1 MALKTGNK
9 KQQEH
14 VLAILNK
21 NGHGSIIDQDENGL
35 YLDDFI
41 TYDEMAE
48 IVDYLRTSTDKKKD
62 LFEECWVAYRRKGL
76 KKKAKEQWNK
86 LKESEMDMV
95 MPHIK
100 AYVSSRDVQYQKDFE
115 RYLRDRVFMEVVYDG
130 NNLVYDPTK
139 SAASTATNQAYSPL
153 CGGMLNWNEYYKAY
167 LYMGYWS
174 GRLSDGYTDD
184 NRPNGATVIL
194 SNGRGKM
201 VWNKD
206 SKEWIKA

>member
-1 MALKTGNK
+1 MALQAKTE
-9 KQQEH
+9 KQGKHIESLDF
-14 VLAILNK
+14 VA
-21 NGHGSIIDQDENGL
+21 
-35 YLDDFI
+35 YVLDDGKGVRLNDDVI
-41 TYDEMAE
+41 TFDEMAI

-62 LFEECWVAYRRKGL
+62 LFEECWVAYRRKGS
-76 KKKAKEQWNK
+76 KKKAREYWNK

-100 AYVSSRDVQYQKDFE
+100 AYVSSREIQYQKDFE
-115 RYLRDRVFMEVVYDG
+115 RYLRDKVFLEVVYNG

-139 SAASTATNQAYSPL
+139 TSNSQSEGGAYMPV

-184 NRPNGATVIL
+184 NRPNGATVML

-201 VWNKD
+201 VWNANT
-206 SKEWIKA
+206 KEWNKE